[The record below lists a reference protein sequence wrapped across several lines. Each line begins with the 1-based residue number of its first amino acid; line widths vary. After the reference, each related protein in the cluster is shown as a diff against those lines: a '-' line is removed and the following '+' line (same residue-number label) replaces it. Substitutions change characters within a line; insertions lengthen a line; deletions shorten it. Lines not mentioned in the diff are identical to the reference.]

1 MIFLTQSDKFYYIDR
16 GIISVEYGRVIGL
29 KTVVYADVLVI
40 VNLIVNYLLLR
51 TSAAVT
57 GHGFK
62 TWRLLVSA
70 GEGGIFSLVIFIE
83 NIPILINI
91 LIKITVL
98 LIMVITAFGIKSTKA
113 FFKCCAAF
121 FLVNFGFAGIM
132 LALCT
137 SVMPNSAIYKN
148 GVVYFDISIFT
159 LTVSAIICYCILNI
173 ISRFIKSKAPQKSIY
188 GIKIRYGDN
197 NVEGK
202 ALFDTGNTLCDCF
215 SGRPV
220 IIAEEEFIH
229 NLCDDD
235 ITSMKNFRLIPF
247 STIKD
252 SGALPAFMADKIEI
266 CINGKWLES
275 REIYIAVTNKK
286 IVSGGY
292 SALFGMPFFETVE
305 NKVKG
310 GTVTV

>member
-1 MIFLTQSDKFYYIDR
+1 MT
-16 GIISVEYGRVIGL
+16 GL

-51 TSAAVT
+51 ASAAVT
-57 GHGFK
+57 GHGCRA
-62 TWRLLVSA
+62 WRLLVSA
-70 GEGGIFSLVIFIE
+70 FAGGIFSLMIFIE
-83 NIPILINI
+83 NIPVLVNFLIRI
-91 LIKITVL
+91 AFM
-98 LIMVITAFGIKSTKA
+98 LIMVITAFGIKSIKA
-113 FFKCCAAF
+113 FLKCCAAF
-121 FLVNFGFAGIM
+121 FLVNSGFAGIM

-137 SVMPNSAIYKN
+137 TVMPNSALYKN

-159 LTVSAIICYCILNI
+159 LTVSAIICYCILSI
-173 ISRFIKSKAPQKSIY
+173 ISRFLKSKAPQKSVY
-188 GIKIRYGDN
+188 GIKIRYGEN
-197 NVEGK
+197 SVEGK
-202 ALFDTGNTLCDCF
+202 ALLDTGNTLCDCF

-220 IIAEEEFIH
+220 IIAEKEFIH

-247 STIKD
+247 STIKG
-252 SGALPAFMADKIEI
+252 SGALPAFMADKTEI

-292 SALFGMPFFETVE
+292 SALFGMPFFETIE
-305 NKVKG
+305 NSIKG
-310 GTVTV
+310 GTAAV